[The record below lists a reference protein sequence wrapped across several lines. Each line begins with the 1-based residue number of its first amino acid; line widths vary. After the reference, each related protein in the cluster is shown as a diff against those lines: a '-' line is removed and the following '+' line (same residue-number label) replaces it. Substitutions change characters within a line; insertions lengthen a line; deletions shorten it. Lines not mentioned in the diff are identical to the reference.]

1 MIFWL
6 WKIGHKHARSLVLQI
21 LLWLAFLFNH
31 GPWLNDASSNALMI
45 PLLQGNKRLKRVPAN
60 FKDALARAGA
70 EGTEFTSGH
79 HVVKTMRKLNMKQGI
94 DCLKS
99 SNRWIDEVMAR
110 YLNSCRMELGGPH
123 GRVISIAWDGTR
135 LSLKEYLFAVMY
147 ANGKAC
153 ITTPIVPSRTD
164 NCMRE
169 HLAGPNRLP
178 TVAISVSL
186 KPCLGT
192 TFCKFEFARP
202 RLFCISSSHLCT
214 EWVCKTT
221 VLLHSVLAVS
231 EGVHFAF

>member
-1 MIFWL
+1 M
-6 WKIGHKHARSLVLQI
+6 LQI
-21 LLWLAFLFNH
+21 LLWLAFVFNH
-31 GPWLNDASSNALMI
+31 GHWLDDASSNALMI

-79 HVVKTMRKLNMKQGI
+79 HVVKVMRKLNMKQGI

-110 YLNSCRMELGGPH
+110 YLNSCRRELGGPH

-153 ITTPIVPSRTD
+153 ITTPIVPSRTQ
-164 NCMRE
+164 NFMRE
-169 HLAGPNRLP
+169 HLADHNRLLRDA
-178 TVAISVSL
+178 TSVPL
-186 KPCLGT
+186 KPCLDT
-192 TFCKFEFARP
+192 ICCNFAFAKP
-202 RLFCISSSHLCT
+202 TLVCMYSSHVCT
-214 EWVCKTT
+214 EWFCNTT
-221 VLLHSVLAVS
+221 VLLHYIVAVS
-231 EGVHFAF
+231 EGINVAN